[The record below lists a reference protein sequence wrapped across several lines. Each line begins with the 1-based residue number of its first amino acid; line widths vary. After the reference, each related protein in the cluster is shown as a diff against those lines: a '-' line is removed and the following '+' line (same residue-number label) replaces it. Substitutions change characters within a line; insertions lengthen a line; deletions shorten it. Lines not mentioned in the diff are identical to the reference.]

1 VQSAQFHRVQCVHYG
16 RAALILNCIG
26 KGPCETHG
34 KGPRIRFK
42 LVVGLRAGLRV
53 FDGDFY
59 NECSAATDVLLG
71 LGDLCSQVIRVE
83 RRHLDVHA
91 FCHRPSQAVYLASVF
106 SARSASVS
114 HLSAISMKNDRCT
127 DVRAATAN
135 RMHSAALLR
144 DWTKLETHQGLCSK
158 NESRSEAEARTNER
172 RAAKTI

>member
-1 VQSAQFHRVQCVHYG
+1 
-16 RAALILNCIG
+16 
-26 KGPCETHG
+26 
-34 KGPRIRFK
+34 

-144 DWTKLETHQGLCSK
+144 DWTKLGKCASISVHMETHQGLCSK

>member
-1 VQSAQFHRVQCVHYG
+1 
-16 RAALILNCIG
+16 
-26 KGPCETHG
+26 
-34 KGPRIRFK
+34 

-59 NECSAATDVLLG
+59 NECSATDVLLG

-144 DWTKLETHQGLCSK
+144 DWTKLGKCASISVHMETHQGLCSK